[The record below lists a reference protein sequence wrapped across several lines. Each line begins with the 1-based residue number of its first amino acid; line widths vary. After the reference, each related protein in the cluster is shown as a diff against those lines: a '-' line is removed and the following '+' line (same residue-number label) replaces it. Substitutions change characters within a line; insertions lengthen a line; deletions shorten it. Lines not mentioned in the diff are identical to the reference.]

1 MYAKTVL
8 LGAVLVAVL
17 GFSTGAIVHAAGVQS
32 SVDYSLFSRIANW
45 VNNVVETVI
54 TWVEEQSSKV
64 ARALVRGTDT
74 EIEPAVLGDTTEN
87 DIIEPIEESPSQEP
101 AEDVVEFFYN
111 AQLIEQSTPQIEATA
126 GVDRTLSVSYKN
138 LSDVSWQNQDV
149 SLNIVLESGTQS
161 LRHNTWLTNSRP
173 VAAIGIVPIGDT
185 HDFNFLVS
193 VPQES
198 GTYTLAL
205 RPVIFSNGSFSWI
218 GGTGNIATWTI
229 LVPEVIEEVSP
240 PQNIEAGGSDEDIDI
255 VEPEEEKVQSGEEEG
270 EEQDTEKDEEMIED
284 VDLPK
289 PTNPNQLIGATGV
302 PIFQPEVTPP
312 VSSVD
317 SLSATTTSASFTVSW
332 TTTDNGG
339 EDAIASKDIQYQVDS
354 GEWTDWLTETVLMS
368 SLFTG
373 VDEST
378 YSFRSRARDQAE
390 NLEDYPNTAD
400 ASTYVNFSVPTDPA
414 VTSHSNGVTVTGS
427 DDEDGATAG
436 LQITL
441 SGTGDAN
448 DSVAIVL
455 SENSTAA
462 TTTVS
467 SLGTWSQQF
476 TLASTTTS
484 TFSLRSSESDGDESS
499 FVSFVLNQ
507 DPTLD
512 VVINE
517 IAWMG
522 TATSAND
529 EWIELYNASSTAIS
543 LTDWTLSASDGT
555 PDITLS
561 GTIASKS
568 YFLLERTASTT
579 VSDVSEDQIY
589 SGSLSNTTELLS
601 LFDDS
606 SLLMDRVGSSTAS
619 EWFAGDNGTKATME
633 RKDPTTSGT
642 DSSNWADNDGTFV
655 NGQDADSNG
664 LTATPSGLNS
674 VNTTIPRSITDLTFQ
689 YIYTTATSVKL
700 YWTAPKTANLSTT
713 TTATYDV
720 RYSTTAITD
729 GNFSSATQSSGEP
742 TPSTTQGTAET
753 FVVGNLATS
762 TAYFFAVKTNNGV
775 EDSGLSNTPTL
786 TTEDGN
792 YTTLA
797 GFPSGTG
804 GLVASS
810 SSPYLVTAS
819 ITVNNGNT
827 LTIQAGTVLKMNG
840 NYSITVNGS
849 MIMGDSSDSINAAV
863 ITSKDDDRY
872 AGIASGSDGSPAAG
886 DWGTISASA
895 STSLLDYNNAIIS
908 YGGLNNYM
916 IRIAGGAGATTTTS
930 IIEQS
935 NSTGISIDGDSSTLV
950 LTDSIVR
957 DHYRGVEIDTLADAT
972 ITGTTFTGT
981 SPGQT
986 RAIEIDSNADVTNI
1000 TITGNNFFANN
1011 RNVPSPSAGIL
1022 YQDTD
1027 TLLPAANI
1035 ADNWWG
1041 ASSGPTQDTHSIL
1054 DDIDGI
1060 LDDNDS
1066 TLTQVGWPVS
1076 FATSQITIKPSGL

>member
-1 MYAKTVL
+1 
-8 LGAVLVAVL
+8 
-17 GFSTGAIVHAAGVQS
+17 
-32 SVDYSLFSRIANW
+32 
-45 VNNVVETVI
+45 
-54 TWVEEQSSKV
+54 
-64 ARALVRGTDT
+64 
-74 EIEPAVLGDTTEN
+74 
-87 DIIEPIEESPSQEP
+87 
-101 AEDVVEFFYN
+101 
-111 AQLIEQSTPQIEATA
+111 
-126 GVDRTLSVSYKN
+126 
-138 LSDVSWQNQDV
+138 
-149 SLNIVLESGTQS
+149 
-161 LRHNTWLTNSRP
+161 
-173 VAAIGIVPIGDT
+173 
-185 HDFNFLVS
+185 
-193 VPQES
+193 
-198 GTYTLAL
+198 LAL

-568 YFLLERTASTT
+568 YFA
-579 VSDVSEDQIY
+579 
-589 SGSLSNTTELLS
+589 
-601 LFDDS
+601 
-606 SLLMDRVGSSTAS
+606 
-619 EWFAGDNGTKATME
+619 
-633 RKDPTTSGT
+633 
-642 DSSNWADNDGTFV
+642 
-655 NGQDADSNG
+655 
-664 LTATPSGLNS
+664 
-674 VNTTIPRSITDLTFQ
+674 
-689 YIYTTATSVKL
+689 
-700 YWTAPKTANLSTT
+700 
-713 TTATYDV
+713 
-720 RYSTTAITD
+720 
-729 GNFSSATQSSGEP
+729 
-742 TPSTTQGTAET
+742 
-753 FVVGNLATS
+753 
-762 TAYFFAVKTNNGV
+762 
-775 EDSGLSNTPTL
+775 
-786 TTEDGN
+786 
-792 YTTLA
+792 
-797 GFPSGTG
+797 
-804 GLVASS
+804 
-810 SSPYLVTAS
+810 
-819 ITVNNGNT
+819 
-827 LTIQAGTVLKMNG
+827 
-840 NYSITVNGS
+840 
-849 MIMGDSSDSINAAV
+849 
-863 ITSKDDDRY
+863 
-872 AGIASGSDGSPAAG
+872 
-886 DWGTISASA
+886 
-895 STSLLDYNNAIIS
+895 
-908 YGGLNNYM
+908 
-916 IRIAGGAGATTTTS
+916 
-930 IIEQS
+930 
-935 NSTGISIDGDSSTLV
+935 
-950 LTDSIVR
+950 
-957 DHYRGVEIDTLADAT
+957 
-972 ITGTTFTGT
+972 
-981 SPGQT
+981 
-986 RAIEIDSNADVTNI
+986 
-1000 TITGNNFFANN
+1000 
-1011 RNVPSPSAGIL
+1011 
-1022 YQDTD
+1022 
-1027 TLLPAANI
+1027 
-1035 ADNWWG
+1035 
-1041 ASSGPTQDTHSIL
+1041 
-1054 DDIDGI
+1054 
-1060 LDDNDS
+1060 
-1066 TLTQVGWPVS
+1066 
-1076 FATSQITIKPSGL
+1076 